1 VAATFRAL
9 NIEAHSIAGKLSE
22 DSFNPMANIQFDVTE
37 DLMLYGSF
45 ARGTKAGGFDVRG
58 NSLPTSTTVATPG
71 AFLFGE
77 ERADNLEVG
86 FKYKTRSL
94 AFNISAYRTIY
105 TDLQTNVFDGQLSF
119 NVRNASGAKTQGVE
133 ADMRWAVDDHFTLSG
148 AIAYLDFEFTNFPLG
163 QCYFQQVPTS
173 GTFCSYTG
181 QRNAL
186 TPKWSG
192 NLNGD
197 FSHEIGGNLK
207 LGVNLNADF
216 SSSYIA
222 GANLDP
228 RTLQAGYVK
237 MGARLSLGHVD
248 DNWTIALIGRNLTN
262 ERIMQTAGALPLATT
277 FTARTG
283 VAYSAIYDRPR
294 NIAVQFDM
302 KF

>member
-1 VAATFRAL
+1 
-9 NIEAHSIAGKLSE
+9 
-22 DSFNPMANIQFDVTE
+22 MANIQYDITD
-37 DLMLYGSF
+37 DLMFYASF
-45 ARGTKAGGFDVRG
+45 ARGSKAGGFDVRG

-71 AFLFGE
+71 AFLFGD
-77 ERADNLEVG
+77 ERADNFEAGL
-86 FKYKTRSL
+86 KYKTRKLAINVSL
-94 AFNISAYRTIY
+94 YRTKY

-119 NVRNASGAKTQGVE
+119 NVRNASGAVTQGVE

-181 QRNAL
+181 QRNTL

-197 FSHEIGGNLK
+197 FSHEVGGNMK

-222 GANLDP
+222 AANLDP
-228 RTLQAGYVK
+228 RTLQDGYVK
-237 MGARLSLGHVD
+237 IGARWSLGHID
-248 DNWTIALIGRNLTN
+248 DNWTVALVGRNLTD
-262 ERIMQTAGALPLATT
+262 ERIKQTAGALPLATT
-277 FTARTG
+277 FTARNG

-294 NIAVQFDM
+294 NIALQFDV